1 MQFSRNELIIGKE
14 AQKKLFDSSVI
25 IFGLGGVGG
34 YVCEAL
40 ARAGIGRLDIVD
52 NDTINVTNINRQII
66 ACHSTIGMK
75 KTDAFENRIKD
86 INPSC
91 IVTKHDVFYL
101 PEVSCKFDFASYDY
115 AVDAIDTV
123 TAKLDLAVKCY
134 ESGTRLISSMGTGN
148 KLDPTALRVADI
160 YDTKVCPLAR
170 VMRSELKKRNIPSLK
185 VVYSEEVPISP
196 RVEASAEHL
205 KSNPEG
211 KRAVPGSCSFVP
223 PVAGLIIA
231 SEVIKDIIGR
241 NV

>member
-14 AQKKLFDSSVI
+14 AQSRLASASVI
-25 IFGLGGVGG
+25 VFGLGGVGG

-52 NDTINVTNINRQII
+52 NDTVNITNINRQII
-66 ACHSTIGMK
+66 AMHSTLDMK
-75 KTDAFENRIKD
+75 KIDAFEKRIKD

-91 IVTKHDVFYL
+91 VVTKHDVFYL
-101 PEVSCKFDFASYDY
+101 PEVAQNFDFASYDY

-123 TAKLDLAVKCY
+123 TAKVDLALRCH
-134 ESGTRLISSMGTGN
+134 SAGTRLISSMGTGN

-170 VMRSELKKRNIPSLK
+170 VMRYELKKRNIPSLK
-185 VVYSEEVPISP
+185 VVYSEEAPISP
-196 RVEASAEHL
+196 DETALSEYL
-205 KSNPEG
+205 KANPAG
-211 KRAVPGSCSFVP
+211 KRVVPGSCSFVP

>member
-1 MQFSRNELIIGKE
+1 M
-14 AQKKLFDSSVI
+14 
-25 IFGLGGVGG
+25 
-34 YVCEAL
+34 
-40 ARAGIGRLDIVD
+40 
-52 NDTINVTNINRQII
+52 
-66 ACHSTIGMK
+66 
-75 KTDAFENRIKD
+75 
-86 INPSC
+86 
-91 IVTKHDVFYL
+91 
-101 PEVSCKFDFASYDY
+101 
-115 AVDAIDTV
+115 DAIDTV
-123 TAKLDLAVKCY
+123 TAKLNLAVKCY

-241 NV
+241 NI